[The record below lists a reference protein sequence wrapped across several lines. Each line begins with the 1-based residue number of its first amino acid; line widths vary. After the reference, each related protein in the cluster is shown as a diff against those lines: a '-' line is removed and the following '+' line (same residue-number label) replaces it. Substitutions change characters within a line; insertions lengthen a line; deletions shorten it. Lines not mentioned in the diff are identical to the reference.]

1 MIIWCTLFSESYGKF
16 VLFYFFVCFL
26 TAVQFSDKMMK
37 RLQVRLQQLYP
48 RARLEAFFSEPWT
61 ILLCTSSPAEQP
73 VLVIRRCSG
82 EFPTAWILHIRLHSH
97 CALTSLAFKNS
108 RKLITLPCRCFGT
121 SVLENCPCRLV
132 PPIPAGFS
140 WVLFMMVSVCSG
152 KPLSLKSFHTVALCR
167 LQCVCVCLFV
177 QRCLKWK

>member
-1 MIIWCTLFSESYGKF
+1 MQSLDSTHTICDVNSDHLMYLVQWKLWKVCSF
-16 VLFYFFVCFL
+16 LFYFLFVCFL

-97 CALTSLAFKNS
+97 CALTSLAFK
-108 RKLITLPCRCFGT
+108 KFCVITFFICLWFRCI
-121 SVLENCPCRLV
+121 LLH
-132 PPIPAGFS
+132 
-140 WVLFMMVSVCSG
+140 VSVFCESQ
-152 KPLSLKSFHTVALCR
+152 A
-167 LQCVCVCLFV
+167 
-177 QRCLKWK
+177 W